1 VTSEPDMESL
11 LASIRKAID
20 SDMGE
25 NPHQPQAFAPAPLT
39 PLKGS
44 MRELRMK
51 FEDDLNKARGSSND
65 ILELRNRVNRNRTAD
80 TIAEPLRYPEPEP
93 APVLPSRTGFAA
105 ILAGDRAARGS
116 SPRPEPAAEP
126 SYLRPTLQEFDP
138 PVQDYQEPQADGND
152 TAWQEQEEEQA
163 YLPAVQDGYQAVQ
176 DGYEEYPPEPLMSD
190 QPALA
195 ANESFNQLA
204 ETVMARALGE
214 RSVEDMTE
222 DLLRGMLKNWLDA
235 HLPSL
240 VERLVREEIERVA
253 RRGR

>member
-25 NPHQPQAFAPAPLT
+25 NPQPQAFAPAPLT

-51 FEDDLNKARGSSND
+51 FEDDLSKARDSSND

-80 TIAEPLRYPEPEP
+80 AIAEPVQRYS
-93 APVLPSRTGFAA
+93 APILPPRNGFAA
-105 ILAGDRAARGS
+105 ILAGDLAARDP
-116 SPRPEPAAEP
+116 SPRPEPIAEP
-126 SYLRPTLQEFDP
+126 PYLRPTLQEFEP
-138 PVQDYQEPQADGND
+138 PVQDYQEPEADGND
-152 TAWQEQEEEQA
+152 TAWEEEEQA
-163 YLPAVQDGYQAVQ
+163 YLPVVH

-190 QPALA
+190 QSALA